1 MSGLNFNFWWTDK
14 EALHA
19 IKDYIFTRGL
29 LVSVGGAYTNL
40 SVTLK
45 PSPFPRHL
53 FEHAASVQLPF
64 NMLLDVVS
72 QDDQFLR
79 ETFQK

>member
-1 MSGLNFNFWWTDK
+1 MSGLNFNSWWTNE

-29 LVSVGGAYTNL
+29 LVLVEDGYTNL

-53 FEHAASVQLPF
+53 FKHATSVQKSF
-64 NMLLDVVS
+64 NTLLDVVS